1 MTLSLLSYPFIL
13 LTVRGA
19 LWRLDPALE
28 ETARSLGKGTL
39 ATFREVILPQ
49 LRPAIAAG
57 SLLVALYTLSDFGA
71 VSLLRYET
79 FTWAIYL
86 QYESALD
93 RTVAAALSLVLVGLA
108 LGVLVVEALT
118 RPAHQYY
125 RSGAGVARPG
135 VSVRLGRWRWLALG
149 WCAAI
154 VLLAL
159 GLPVLNLGYW
169 LVRGVLAG
177 EPLVFLW
184 SLARN
189 SIYVSGLAAMA
200 TLLAAAPVVA
210 LTVRYSGLLT
220 RWLERITYIGFA
232 LPGIVVALAL
242 VFFGAN
248 YAFPLYQTTGLLV
261 LAYVVLFLPTA
272 LGPLRASLLQVRPS
286 VEEAG
291 RGLGRSPFGVLLA
304 VTLPLMRPGVVA
316 GAAPGLPGHDEGIA
330 GHPDPQSHRLQHAGD
345 IHLVGHFRGLLRS
358 GGRAGL
364 AADPRLFR
372 THGFPGSE
380 GTEVAPM
387 SGIAVRCVGL
397 FKRYGNVQ
405 AAEAFDLEVPRGA
418 VLALV
423 GPSGGGKTTILRLIA
438 GFETPDAGTVEL
450 NGRMVAGPGV
460 HVPPEKRQAGMVF
473 QDYALFPHLTVA
485 ENVAFGLAKN
495 QEREARTGEALAL
508 VGLTGLEARRPHQLS
523 GGQQQRVALARAL
536 APGPH
541 VLLLDEPF
549 SNLHASLRLQ
559 VRQEVKDIPSGERH
573 HSGFRHP

>member
-1 MTLSLLSYPFIL
+1 MEAAQVQAAPAEAVALPGRPRPPAFIWVPAAFVAAAMVLPLAYLMLRTFGSGTEALDLLFKLRTLEILIRSLALVVVVTSVCIFLAVPLAWLTVRTDLPFRRAFSVLSALPLVIPSYVGGFLIVSALGPRGLVQQLLAGPFGVERLPEIYGFPGATLTLSLLSYPFIL

-316 GAAPGLPGHDEGIA
+316 GAALVFLVTMKELPATLILSPIG
-330 GHPDPQSHRLQHAGD
+330 
-345 IHLVGHFRGLLRS
+345 FNT
-358 GGRAGL
+358 L
-364 AADPRLFR
+364 ATSIWSA
-372 THGFPGSE
+372 TSE
-380 GTEVAPM
+380 AFF
-387 SGIAVRCVGL
+387 A
-397 FKRYGNVQ
+397 Q
-405 AAEAFDLEVPRGA
+405 AAAPALLLILASSVPMAF
-418 VLALV
+418 LALRE
-423 GPSGGGKTTILRLIA
+423 PRWLR
-438 GFETPDAGTVEL
+438 
-450 NGRMVAGPGV
+450 
-460 HVPPEKRQAGMVF
+460 
-473 QDYALFPHLTVA
+473 
-485 ENVAFGLAKN
+485 
-495 QEREARTGEALAL
+495 
-508 VGLTGLEARRPHQLS
+508 
-523 GGQQQRVALARAL
+523 
-536 APGPH
+536 
-541 VLLLDEPF
+541 
-549 SNLHASLRLQ
+549 
-559 VRQEVKDIPSGERH
+559 
-573 HSGFRHP
+573 